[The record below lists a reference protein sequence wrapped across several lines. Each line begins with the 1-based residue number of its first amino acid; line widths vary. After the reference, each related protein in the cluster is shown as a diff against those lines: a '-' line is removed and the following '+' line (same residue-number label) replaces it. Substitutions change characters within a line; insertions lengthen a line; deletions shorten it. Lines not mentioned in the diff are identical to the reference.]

1 MVIYIYMHYIVMQY
15 DIFIYICK
23 WDMSSTCFV
32 IPGIHALGVYIV
44 LFLLM
49 MMRLVNAHLSNHI
62 YIYIYIHDP
71 LAEF

>member
-1 MVIYIYMHYIVMQY
+1 MQYYIYIYEL
-15 DIFIYICK
+15 CK

-32 IPGIHALGVYIV
+32 IPRIHALGVYIV

-49 MMRLVNAHLSNHI
+49 MMRLVNVHLSNHTHT
-62 YIYIYIHDP
+62 YTYIYIHDP

>member
-1 MVIYIYMHYIVMQY
+1 
-15 DIFIYICK
+15 
-23 WDMSSTCFV
+23 MSSTCFV

-62 YIYIYIHDP
+62 YIYT
-71 LAEF
+71 